1 MTRRLFLLL
10 ALMAVAACA
19 PVAEEDY
26 APTFGPLGS
35 SAAEEYR
42 FGVHPLHNPARLFE
56 VYGPLMDYLNARI
69 PGARFRLEASR
80 NYAEYDK
87 KLYSGH
93 FHFALPN
100 PYQTVNSLKHGYTV
114 FGKMGDDANFRG
126 IILVRKDSPIRQVA
140 DLKGK
145 AVSYPAPTALAATMM
160 PQYFLQTQGLDVN
173 RDIANLYVGSQESSI
188 MNVYLGK
195 SAAGATWPPP
205 WIAFTREHPTIAAQ
219 LEVKWET
226 ASLPNN
232 GLVVRNDVPAPLRRQ
247 VEEAL
252 FNLHATPEGKAILAR
267 IPLSRFEPATS
278 ATYEPVRTF
287 LRQYAAT
294 VRPLEEN

>member
-1 MTRRLFLLL
+1 MQEIAGGKVLKGIIDVYPKKIRSRIISL
-10 ALMAVAACA
+10 
-19 PVAEEDY
+19 
-26 APTFGPLGS
+26 
-35 SAAEEYR
+35 R
-42 FGVHPLHNPARLFE
+42 PARANQILGTNISTQQTQ
-56 VYGPLMDYLNARI
+56 GPNQNIILTD
-69 PGARFRLEASR
+69 SR
-80 NYAEYDK
+80 QVDFGMTTMGIALQAWEGKGDWTQGRKFNNIRAMFPMYDTP
-87 KLYSGH
+87 
-93 FHFALPN
+93 FHFVTLAK
-100 PYQTVNSLKHGYTV
+100 T
-114 FGKMGDDANFRG
+114 G
-126 IILVRKDSPIRQVA
+126 IKKVA

-205 WIAFTREHPTIAAQ
+205 WIAFTREHPNIAAQ

-252 FNLHATPEGKAILAR
+252 FNLHTTPEGKAILAR
-267 IPLSRFEPATS
+267 MPLSRFEPATS

-294 VRPLEEN
+294 VRPLEGN